1 MIRKQ
6 PAPPVNPDRMQKP
19 VPGWSLT
26 QPKGKWGWEQP
37 PRFVNPDE
45 AVDYVID
52 KLEEEAVQQRFVK
65 LMFAGVSVEE
75 ITEAVARGGFM
86 QGFYTPD
93 VAEIIKAPVGIYL
106 MGVAEDNNIPVNV
119 LANPE
124 KFKREQEGDIDDL
137 TLLDI
142 MKRRNP
148 EFASYAISYE
158 DPEYQAS
165 IEKEQKM
172 SQGFLG
178 VEPNEEMMEDE
189 VSEAAEEFAE
199 EIFEDEE
206 GGEEA

>member
-1 MIRKQ
+1 MMRKA
-6 PAPPVNPDRMQKP
+6 PAPPVNPDRMKKP

-26 QPKGKWGWEQP
+26 QPKGKWPWEQP

-45 AVDYVID
+45 AVDYIID
-52 KLEEEAVQQRFVK
+52 QLEDESTQQRFVK
-65 LMFAGVSVEE
+65 LMFAGISVEE

-93 VAEIIKAPVGIYL
+93 VAEIVKGPIGIYL
-106 MGVAEDNNIPVNV
+106 MGVAEDNNIPANV
-119 LANPE
+119 FAKSFTE
-124 KFKREQEGDIDDL
+124 IEREREGDIDDL

-148 EFASYAISYE
+148 EFASYAMSYE
-158 DPEYQAS
+158 DPEYQAAL
-165 IEKEQKM
+165 EREQKM

-178 VEPNEEMMEDE
+178 VEDEMPEEEIG
-189 VSEAAEEFAE
+189 EAAEEFAE